1 MLELHMTKKRFTF
14 VTLATAVLSSAF
26 YWCLGLFIVHP
37 LGASSE
43 GSTYIY
49 WRPGSELPFIS
60 SADGL
65 LLDRAGSKKSGEPD
79 PDAITLA
86 ARGEALSTTSDLVL
100 QRRILKLPY
109 SRELYLMSTDGVEL
123 DR

>member
-1 MLELHMTKKRFTF
+1 MLDLNMTKTRFVF
-14 VTLATAVLSSAF
+14 VTLTTAVLSSAF

-37 LGASSE
+37 LGTTSE

-65 LLDRAGSKKSGEPD
+65 LLDKAAAKQSGKGK
-79 PDAITLA
+79 PDAITPA

>member
-1 MLELHMTKKRFTF
+1 MTKTRFVV
-14 VTLATAVLSSAF
+14 VTVATAVLSSAF

-37 LGASSE
+37 LGATSE
-43 GSTYIY
+43 GSTYLY

-65 LLDRAGSKKSGEPD
+65 LLDEARSKKSAERKPE
-79 PDAITLA
+79 AITPA
-86 ARGEALSTTSDLVL
+86 ARGEALSTTTDLVL
-100 QRRILKLPY
+100 KRRLLKLPY

>member
-1 MLELHMTKKRFTF
+1 MTKTRFVI
-14 VTLATAVLSSAF
+14 VTVVTAVLCSAV
-26 YWCLGLFIVHP
+26 YWCFGLFIVHP

-43 GSTYIY
+43 GATYVF

-65 LLDRAGSKKSGEPD
+65 LLRKSDEKKKE
-79 PDAITLA
+79 AITA
-86 ARGEALSTTSDLVL
+86 DARGAALGETSDFVL
-100 QRRILKLPY
+100 KRRLLKLPY
-109 SRELYLMSTDGVEL
+109 SRELYLHSTGGVEL

>member
-1 MLELHMTKKRFTF
+1 MLSLNMTKTRFVF
-14 VTLATAVLSSAF
+14 VTVATAVLSSAF

-43 GSTYIY
+43 GSTYVY

-65 LLDRAGSKKSGEPD
+65 LLDRAGSKKQGEAK
-79 PDAITLA
+79 PDAITPA
-86 ARGEALSTTSDLVL
+86 ARGEALSKTSDVVI
-100 QRRILKLPY
+100 QRQILKLPY